1 MAEKEKSR
9 VMEELSKNTKGKVN
23 ENLCGKISA
32 LIITGGSIDYDW
44 AADWLKD
51 RKYDYVIAADSGLE
65 HAKRLGIKVDYI
77 LGDYDSVNPG
87 TLKMY
92 SESTETVTYPSEKD
106 FTDTHLAVLRAISSG
121 AEMIDLIG
129 ATGSRL
135 DHTMTNIFVM
145 KSALDADVKCAIY
158 DAHNKIYL
166 ADGNVSVNRG
176 GQYGEYISFAP
187 MTEEAVISLSG
198 VKYPLENY
206 VLKQGLS
213 LCQSN
218 EITAE
223 TANISIKNG
232 ILIVY
237 ETKD

>member
-23 ENLCGKISA
+23 ENLCGKIRT

-51 RKYDYVIAADSGLE
+51 RKYDYVIAADRGLE

-121 AEMIDLIG
+121 AD
-129 ATGSRL
+129 
-135 DHTMTNIFVM
+135 
-145 KSALDADVKCAIY
+145 
-158 DAHNKIYL
+158 
-166 ADGNVSVNRG
+166 RG
-176 GQYGEYISFAP
+176 YGKPPRPHHDEYICHEVGA
-187 MTEEAVISLSG
+187 
-198 VKYPLENY
+198 
-206 VLKQGLS
+206 
-213 LCQSN
+213 
-218 EITAE
+218 
-223 TANISIKNG
+223 
-232 ILIVY
+232 
-237 ETKD
+237 

>member
-1 MAEKEKSR
+1 MMNGIESVMGGNEKEK
-9 VMEELSKNTKGKVN
+9 LN
-23 ENLCGKISA
+23 ESPDHKISC

-44 AADWLKD
+44 AADWLMD

-65 HAKRLGIKVDYI
+65 HAEKLGIKVNYI
-77 LGDYDSVNPG
+77 LGDYDSVNPQ
-87 TLKMY
+87 TLKTY
-92 SESTETVTYPSEKD
+92 AESTETVTYPSEKD
-106 FTDTHLAVLRAISSG
+106 FTDTHLAVLRAVNYG
-121 AEMIDLIG
+121 AELIDLIG

-145 KSALDADVKCAIY
+145 KAALDAGVKCAIY

-166 ADGNVSVNRG
+166 IDGNVSVKRSE
-176 GQYGEYISFAP
+176 QYGKYISFAP
-187 MTEEAVISLSG
+187 MTEKAVISLSG

-206 VLKQGLS
+206 LLNQGLS
-213 LCQSN
+213 ICQSN

-223 TANISIKNG
+223 IAGINVSRG

-237 ETKD
+237 ETGD